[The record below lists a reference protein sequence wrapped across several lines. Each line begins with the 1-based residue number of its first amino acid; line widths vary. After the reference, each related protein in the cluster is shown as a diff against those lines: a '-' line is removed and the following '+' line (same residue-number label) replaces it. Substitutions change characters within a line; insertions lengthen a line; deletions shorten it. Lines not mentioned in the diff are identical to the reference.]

1 MRFPS
6 FIIFCLFF
14 LSGLIKYGQALDGQP
29 QLQWEIGEELKY
41 QVKWTFVKLGEIKLQ
56 VVQSDSLHSR
66 SVYHCRVTID
76 SSPELFFID
85 LHDVYESYIDAEE
98 YYSHLFRSR
107 EKKGDHL
114 LFTQLEYLP
123 DLKVVRIHQEKQ
135 HPIKEVEVILDSTIK
150 VTGKIQ
156 DTLSLLFLAR
166 AMAKLQIRTNLEV
179 MIYSKFENTF
189 LHTYGVPEVIGWAN
203 QHISAY
209 PLNGQLKF
217 VGLAGVKDRYLGWFS
232 IDEQSVP
239 LKANMKAFIGN
250 VKIELKEWKNW
261 KAKKDTF

>member
-1 MRFPS
+1 M
-6 FIIFCLFF
+6 
-14 LSGLIKYGQALDGQP
+14 
-29 QLQWEIGEELKY
+29 
-41 QVKWTFVKLGEIKLQ
+41 Q
-56 VVQSDSLHSR
+56 VVQNDSLHSR
-66 SVYHCRVTID
+66 SVYRCRVTID

-107 EKKGDHL
+107 EKKGNHI

-123 DLKVVRIHQEKQ
+123 DLKAVKIHQETQ
-135 HPIKEVEVILDSTIK
+135 HPLKGVEVLLDSTIL
-150 VTGKIQ
+150 VSGKIQ

-166 AMAKLQIRTNLEV
+166 AMAKIQIQTNLEV
-179 MIYSKFENTF
+179 MIYNKFEKTY
-189 LHTYGVPEVIGWAN
+189 LHIYGTPETIHWSD

-232 IDEQSVP
+232 TDGQSVP

-250 VKIELKEWKNW
+250 IKIELKEWKNW
-261 KAKKDTF
+261 KVNRDTF